1 MASNSRTPNTGLAG
15 LLTQAKWSRAQFALI
30 INRIGAEAGLE
41 LHYDQS
47 AVSHWVAGTMP
58 KEQVR
63 PLIVEAFARKLGRP
77 VTRTEAGLPAVRSA
91 RFAVSCGALPE
102 RSGPSATDA
111 GTGAGRGAGSGGRSG
126 SGARSSG
133 GSGHPG
139 PSGHSGPAGPSDVNT
154 LEELVDMG
162 RADMDPSRRGLIAA
176 GLFSAAV
183 VVPLFPDLAHAATP
197 SAPAPGKRT
206 VRIGAPQVQAVRT
219 MTDRIADIL
228 DELGGGHARPM
239 AAAFLVNTVMPWLKA
254 EAAESIRNDMLAA
267 ASDLVYLTGWM
278 AMYERAHGLGQ
289 QYYLRALELAGS
301 AGDHVTYCRTLRGM
315 SLQASNLG
323 YGKRA
328 LELADSA
335 AEASPKAEPRLQAFL
350 SGQQAHAAAMVG
362 DRRQAFSRLRQ
373 TEAALAKADNR
384 RDSVGGYDRTAY
396 LFHVSHV
403 LYEFKDLPGSI
414 AALQQSLQVQQKH
427 ERQGRVHFLAV
438 LAQRQLELGHLEAS
452 CASWWQFLDD
462 YEHVSSARGDEHFE
476 TMRRRLKPYAKTLAV
491 RKLRPRIEEVAA
503 LKG

>member
-1 MASNSRTPNTGLAG
+1 MASNSRTPNSGLAL
-15 LLTQAKWSRAQFALI
+15 LLTQAKWSRSQFAQI
-30 INRIGAEAGLE
+30 INRMGAEAGLE

-47 AVSHWVAGTMP
+47 AVSHWVAGTVP

-63 PLIVEAFARKLGRP
+63 PLIVEAFARKLRRP
-77 VTRTEAGLPAVRSA
+77 VTHAEAGLPSA
-91 RFAVSCGALPE
+91 
-102 RSGPSATDA
+102 
-111 GTGAGRGAGSGGRSG
+111 SG
-126 SGARSSG
+126 SSDPPGLSTAPTTAGAPGSASSPASP
-133 GSGHPG
+133 GS
-139 PSGHSGPAGPSDVNT
+139 SRTNT

-162 RADMDPSRRGLIAA
+162 RADMDPSRRSLIAA

-183 VVPLFPDLAHAATP
+183 VVPLFPDLAHAATH
-197 SAPAPGKRT
+197 SITAAPGKRT

-254 EAAESIRNDMLAA
+254 EAAEPVRKDMLAA

-289 QYYLRALELAGS
+289 RYYLRALELAG
-301 AGDHVTYCRTLRGM
+301 AAEDHVTYCRTLRGM

-362 DRRQAFSRLRQ
+362 DKRQAMARLRQ
-373 TEAALAKADNR
+373 TEAALTKADSR
-384 RDSVGGYDRTAY
+384 RESVGGYDRSAY

-414 AALQQSLQVQQKH
+414 AALQQSLKAQEKN

-438 LAQRQLELGHLEAS
+438 LAQRQLELGHLEAA
-452 CASWWQFLDD
+452 CASWTLFLED

-476 TMRRRLKPYAKTLAV
+476 TMRRRLKPYERTRVV
-491 RKLRPRIEEVAA
+491 RQLRPRVDEMAV
-503 LKG
+503 LKA